1 MYIYMYLFGNL
12 NKKNKKI
19 LPMSRFLLPP
29 APQLR
34 LKVGGAD
41 IHRAISRH
49 CGHQTGTRGGRF
61 GCHLFT
67 QGAPRAQ
74 GWVAILVVRPKNPVG
89 LQSSTQ
95 ITGIYMN
102 ILY

>member
-1 MYIYMYLFGNL
+1 
-12 NKKNKKI
+12 
-19 LPMSRFLLPP
+19 MSRFLLPP

-61 GCHLFT
+61 GCHLCAPP
-67 QGAPRAQ
+67 GAPV
-74 GWVAILVVRPKNPVG
+74 GWVAILVVVRPKNPVI
-89 LQSSTQ
+89 QSSTQ

>member
-1 MYIYMYLFGNL
+1 MYLFGNL
-12 NKKNKKI
+12 QTEKQI

-61 GCHLFT
+61 GCHLST
-67 QGAPRAQ
+67 QGAPRSGAFGGGAPQ
-74 GWVAILVVRPKNPVG
+74 ESCGASKFNPNNWNIHEY
-89 LQSSTQ
+89 T
-95 ITGIYMN
+95 ITR
-102 ILY
+102 LY